1 MKLKCNRTSLL
12 AAFQAVA
19 PVVPTKSTV
28 SILQNVKVHAH
39 GKDVFLLGTDLE
51 VGIVREVSGCEVK
64 REGALILPPGPFA
77 GLLREATDEDI
88 TLESDGNLANISF
101 KGGEFKIVGA
111 DPREYP
117 NFPVF
122 ESKSAVPMET
132 KDLRDMIAKTA
143 FAVSVEETRNALTGI
158 LIALKGK
165 EFRMVSSDG
174 RRLAYVRRKVEK
186 NEHGGLEVVVPPKAL
201 SVLEKALGTED
212 ETIQV
217 AVQQNQFLMR
227 THNAMVFTR
236 LVEGKF
242 PDYEAVI
249 PKDYGNKIYLGTEEF
264 LAAVRQAALVTS
276 DRCKAVKMQ
285 IRENR
290 MTLLARTQDVGEAKV
305 DISAKYTGDELEIVF
320 NPDFFIDVLRVMG
333 EEGVTM
339 EFKDKTSAV
348 VMRGG
353 KDYTYLVMP
362 LTIDV

>member
-12 AAFQAVA
+12 AAFQTVA
-19 PVVPTKSTV
+19 SVVPMKSTV
-28 SILQNVKVHAH
+28 PILQNVKLHAH
-39 GKDVFLLGTDLE
+39 GKDVFLLGTDLD

-64 REGALILPPGPFA
+64 GEGILILPTGPFA
-77 GLLREATDEDI
+77 GLLREATDEDVSI
-88 TLESDGNLANISF
+88 ESDGNLANISF
-101 KGGEFKIVGA
+101 KGGKFKLVGA
-111 DPREYP
+111 DPKEYP

-122 ESKSAVPMET
+122 ESKSSVPMET

-143 FAVSVEETRNALTGI
+143 FAVSTDTTRNALTGI
-158 LIALKGK
+158 LVVLKGK
-165 EFRMVSSDG
+165 DIRMVSSDA
-174 RRLAYVRRKVEK
+174 RRLALVKRKVEK
-186 NEHGGLEVVVPPKAL
+186 AAETTLEVLVPPKAL
-201 SVLEKALGTED
+201 SLLEKTLGTED
-212 ETIQV
+212 ETIHV

-242 PDYEAVI
+242 PDYDAVI
-249 PKDYGNKIYLGTEEF
+249 PKDYDHKVYLGTEEF
-264 LAAVRQAALVTS
+264 LAAVRQAGLMTS

-285 IRENR
+285 IRENHL
-290 MTLLARTQDVGEAKV
+290 TLLARAQDVGEAKV
-305 DISAKYTGDELEIVF
+305 DLSAKYTGGEVEIVF
-320 NPDFFIDVLRVMG
+320 NPDFFVDVLRVVG
-333 EEGVTM
+333 EEGVTL